1 MMSTLLDNRY
11 RVTSVLGSGGFGE
24 TYIAEDTKMPSNR
37 RCVIKQL
44 RPIADNPQMY
54 ELLQQRFQREA
65 AVLEA
70 LGEESRYIPKLY
82 ANFVEDGLFYLV
94 QEWIDGLTL
103 TESVK
108 QHGKWSEDAAKKLMV
123 SILQTLTY
131 VHSRGII
138 HRDIKPDNIILRS
151 GEPVLIDFGA
161 VKETL
166 NITTIK
172 GAAQQAHS
180 IVIGTPG
187 FMASEQAAG
196 RPFFASDL
204 YSLALTVI
212 YTLTAKYPQQLGIDP
227 QTGEVLWQS
236 QVSVSPELKALLTK
250 ALHFDPRDRYA
261 SAQEMLE
268 AISDRSV
275 SLTPLPRSQNLSNMQ
290 TLAVTPRGGGELPA
304 QPIYTYQPPLS
315 KRKAIAPMLV
325 TVIAG
330 GLIGAMVAMAVVIS
344 QRSDIASLWNKMF
357 SASKSVEKVAF
368 YFLADSAFEEVVKAN
383 LRVEKLRSQGYRE
396 AGIFWIPD
404 YPNLGNSQFFQVYAG
419 QFPNIENC
427 REKLEQHSRVV
438 DDAYCA
444 FASPNPEDLVQR
456 ISGNPPSPTP
466 TPISTP
472 TATSTPPPKP
482 QTSPEQFI
490 KDYYS
495 LINDRQFAQAW
506 QSLTPTFQRDRAGGY
521 QTFTSF
527 WQTIDSVNVRGARIV
542 EVKADSAIIDID
554 LTYQKSTAI
563 TPETLRMGLLW
574 QESSG
579 QWLINTTQ
587 RQ

>member
-1 MMSTLLDNRY
+1 MSTLLDNRY
-11 RVTSVLGSGGFGE
+11 RVTSVLGCGGFGE
-24 TYIAEDTKMPSNR
+24 TYMAEDTKMPSNR

-103 TESVK
+103 AEAVK
-108 QHGKWSEDAAKKLMV
+108 QQGPWTEDAARTLMI

-131 VHSRGII
+131 VHSQGII
-138 HRDIKPDNIILRS
+138 HRDIKPDNIILRA

-166 NITTIK
+166 NITTVK
-172 GAAQQAHS
+172 GSAQQAHS

-212 YTLTAKYPQQLGIDP
+212 YALTAKYPQQIGTDP
-227 QTGEVLWQS
+227 QSGEVLWQP
-236 QVSVSPELKALLTK
+236 QVSISPELKAVFTK
-250 ALHFDPRDRYA
+250 ALQFDPRDRYS
-261 SAQEMLE
+261 SAQEMLKAME
-268 AISDRSV
+268 VRRVDLA
-275 SLTPLPRSQNLSNMQ
+275 PMPKSQNLSNMQ
-290 TLAVTPRGGGELPA
+290 TLAVTPRSLGESPA
-304 QPIYTYQPPLS
+304 QPIYTYQPIPS
-315 KRKAIAPMLV
+315 KRKALAPMIA
-325 TVIAG
+325 TVIIG
-330 GLIGAMVAMAVVIS
+330 VGIGAMVAMAVVIS
-344 QRSDIASLWNKMF
+344 QRGDIASLWNRIFPSNK
-357 SASKSVEKVAF
+357 SAEKTAF
-368 YFLADSAFEEVVKAN
+368 YFLADSAFEDSAKAN
-383 LRVEKLRSQGYRE
+383 LRVEKLRSQGYTD
-396 AGIFWIPD
+396 AGVFWIPD
-404 YPNLGNSQFFQVYAG
+404 YPNLGNSQFFQVYAK
-419 QFPNIENC
+419 QYSNLENC
-427 REKLEQHSRVV
+427 RETLTEHSKLV

-444 FASPNPEDLVQR
+444 FASPNPDDAVQR
-456 ISGNPPSPTP
+456 ISVPTPSPTS
-466 TPISTP
+466 TPTP
-472 TATSTPPPKP
+472 TATATLQPKP
-482 QTSPEQFI
+482 KTSPEQFI
-490 KDYYS
+490 KDYYN
-495 LINDRQFAQAW
+495 LINERQFERAW
-506 QSLTPTFQRDRAGGY
+506 QNLTPTFQRDRAGGY
-521 QTFTSF
+521 QTFTGF
-527 WQTIDSVNVRGARIV
+527 WQTIDKVDVRGARIV

-554 LTYQKSTAI
+554 LTYQKSAAI
-563 TPETLRMGLLW
+563 TPETLRMGLVW

>member
-1 MMSTLLDNRY
+1 MMMSTLLDNRY

-24 TYIAEDTKMPSNR
+24 TYMAEDTKMPSNR

-70 LGEESRYIPKLY
+70 LGEENRYIPKLY
-82 ANFVEDGLFYLV
+82 ANFVEAGLFYLV

-103 TESVK
+103 AETVR
-108 QHGKWSEDAAKKLMV
+108 QQGQWTEDAAKALMV
-123 SILQTLTY
+123 SVLQTLTY
-131 VHSRGII
+131 VHSQGII

-151 GEPVLIDFGA
+151 REPVLIDFGA

-166 NITTIK
+166 NITTVK
-172 GAAQQAHS
+172 GAPQQANS

-212 YTLTAKYPQQLGIDP
+212 YALTGKYPQQLGTDP
-227 QTGEVLWQS
+227 QSGEVRWQS
-236 QVSVSPELKALLTK
+236 QVNLSPELKAVFTK
-250 ALHFDPRDRYA
+250 ALQFDPRDRYS
-261 SAQEMLE
+261 SAQQMLD
-268 AISDRSV
+268 AIAVRSTN
-275 SLTPLPRSQNLSNMQ
+275 LAPLPKSQSLSNMQ
-290 TLAVTPRGGGELPA
+290 TLAVTPRSHGEPPA
-304 QPIYTYQPPLS
+304 QPIYTYQPAPS
-315 KRKAIAPMLV
+315 KRKAIAPLLV
-325 TVIAG
+325 TVMVGAG
-330 GLIGAMVAMAVVIS
+330 LGAMVAMAVVIS
-344 QRSDIASLWNKMF
+344 QRSDIASWWNRIF
-357 SASKSVEKVAF
+357 PASKSAQKSAF
-368 YFLADSAFEEVVKAN
+368 YFLADSAFEESAKAK
-383 LRVEKLRSQGYRE
+383 LRVEKLRSQGYTE
-396 AGIFWIPD
+396 AGVFWIPD
-404 YPNLGNSQFFQVYAG
+404 YPNLGNSQFFQVYTG
-419 QFPNIENC
+419 QYSNLENC
-427 REKLEQHSRVV
+427 REKLKEHSKFV

-444 FASPNPEDLVQR
+444 FASPNPDDAVQR
-456 ISGNPPSPTP
+456 ISGVTPSPSPIP
-466 TPISTP
+466 TSPK
-472 TATSTPPPKP
+472 TATPPPKP
-482 QTSPEQFI
+482 QSSPEQFI

-495 LINDRQFAQAW
+495 LINERQFTGAW
-506 QSLTPTFQRDRAGGY
+506 QKLTPTFQRDRAGGY
-521 QTFTSF
+521 ETFTGF
-527 WQTIDSVNVRGARIV
+527 WQTIDKVEVRGARIG

-554 LTYQKSTAI
+554 LTYQKSSTI
-563 TPETLRMGLLW
+563 TPETLRMGLIW